1 MVNRNAWKA
10 FALTGLG
17 VRVPLPPPRKAKAT
31 RQAGIKILTGVL
43 PSPGSRIS

>member
-17 VRVPLPPPRKAKAT
+17 VRVP
-31 RQAGIKILTGVL
+31 
-43 PSPGSRIS
+43 PSPLSGRFVIIDVCYL